1 MEFNRKFRAPYSRM
15 EEQAIIDFLLE
26 RGGFGLRKGTRV
38 WRWME
43 EENICPGRSA
53 LALKQQFLQHVMKR
67 LGDFGVTEKELMD
80 ADDR

>member
-1 MEFNRKFRAPYSRM
+1 
-15 EEQAIIDFLLE
+15 
-26 RGGFGLRKGTRV
+26 
-38 WRWME
+38 ME

-67 LGDFGVTEKELMD
+67 LGDFGVTEEELMD

>member
-26 RGGFGLRKGTRV
+26 RGGSGLRKGTRV

-43 EENICPGRSA
+43 EENI
-53 LALKQQFLQHVMKR
+53 
-67 LGDFGVTEKELMD
+67 
-80 ADDR
+80 